1 MKLKAVK
8 DADKE
13 IGDSESKYWKGEH
26 WAIYVGLQFSKEL
39 DEQLVV
45 AVMEHAGWHTV
56 YPYFRLAKGIRHLA
70 EPLALF
76 LMKKLGPVQDI
87 PESRKTVQGLM
98 SGLGHCFGEVKDDW
112 YKNCGDQATYCQ
124 VDPGKIHES
133 LELEIAKKNG
143 K

>member
-13 IGDSESKYWKGEH
+13 ILGSESKYWKGEH
-26 WAIYVGLQFSKEL
+26 WVLLMGPQFSKEL
-39 DEQLVV
+39 EGQLVV
-45 AVMEHAGWHTV
+45 AVTEHAGWHTV
-56 YPYFRLAKGIRHLA
+56 YPYFRLAERIKHLA

-76 LMKKLGPVQDI
+76 LMKKLSPISDV
-87 PESRKTVQGLM
+87 PESRKVIEGLM
-98 SGLGHCFGEVKDDW
+98 SGLGHCFGELKDDW
-112 YKNCGDQATYCQ
+112 HKNCGDQATYCQ